1 MERGLLDEGEN
12 KEKPSISPLDMGT
25 NVTIGDGL
33 MEIIGQ
39 GATFFVAWL
48 AFVQISFLYGRRGM
62 AYGT

>member
-1 MERGLLDEGEN
+1 MESP
-12 KEKPSISPLDMGT
+12 PSFATRFARRSKSTLDMGV

-39 GATFFVAWL
+39 GTTFFVAWL
-48 AFVQISFLYGRRGM
+48 AFVQINFLYGRRGM